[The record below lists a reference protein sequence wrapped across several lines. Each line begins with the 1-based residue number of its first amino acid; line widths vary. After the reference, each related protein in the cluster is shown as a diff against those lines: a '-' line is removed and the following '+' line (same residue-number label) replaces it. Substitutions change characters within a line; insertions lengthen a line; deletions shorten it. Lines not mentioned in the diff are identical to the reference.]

1 MLLKSL
7 EIENFRQFRGKQTV
21 NFSTEGD
28 KNVII
33 IMGENGS
40 GKTTIAQ
47 AFMWCLY
54 AEVSFEDKVLL
65 CRAVSEEMNSGEEAN
80 VKVKIEL
87 THKGRDYTIIRKQ
100 VYKKEYN
107 NSVKAVGNG
116 IFEISYKNYDGQQE
130 FVKPLETELVIKEI
144 LPKDLA
150 GYFFFDGER
159 IEKMSKEIRKGRSKE
174 FGLAVKNLLG
184 LSSYT
189 EALEH
194 LKPTSK
200 YSVIG
205 IYNER
210 YDSTNNEKLQEY
222 TRKIEEYNDRI
233 QEIDKELD
241 EIESEE
247 ITAID
252 QCDELQNFIREH
264 EEGEKLAKQK
274 EEIEQELRNE
284 KDKIEKYTVEILK
297 AFNKNAN
304 DYIMRKLILDSLN
317 ELPNELKSNTDIP
330 HIHAETIEHLK
341 QRGNCICGNL
351 IEIGNEAYNNLNN
364 LLSHIPPQS
373 IGALLSNFKDECITR
388 AKYSDNFFDSL
399 KNMYSEISNSESKV
413 NYGIN
418 EIKIIEEKLKDTQ
431 GIGKK
436 QESLWDWQRILN
448 ECKQRRE
455 TLTLE
460 KGSCQTQRDRQDT
473 ERKELALKSEKNKK
487 IETCKAYAEY
497 IFTEIAKDYSEQE
510 NIIREKLE
518 KRINDIFDEIYDGG
532 LSLSLD
538 SKYNIQVTE
547 NKHFNSNYDVETSTA
562 QSIVV
567 ILAFIS
573 GVIKLTREKTSEEE
587 SLVETEA
594 YPLVMDAPLSA
605 FDKKRIKNIC
615 EVLPNI
621 AEQIVIFIK
630 DTDGE
635 IAKDNMSK
643 KIGKQYYF
651 KKENEYETRIE
662 G

>member
-21 NFSTEGD
+21 NFSTDKD
-28 KNVII
+28 KNVTI

-65 CRAVSEEMNSGEEAN
+65 CRAVSEEMNIGEEAN

-107 NSVKAVGNG
+107 NSVTALGSG

-205 IYNER
+205 NYNER
-210 YDSTNNEKLQEY
+210 YDSTNNDKILEY

-233 QEIDKELD
+233 QEIDKEL
-241 EIESEE
+241 EE
-247 ITAID
+247 IDSQENTAID
-252 QCDELQNFIREH
+252 KCDELQNFIKEH
-264 EEGEKLAKQK
+264 EEGEKLAKEK
-274 EEIEQELRNE
+274 EKIEQKLRDE
-284 KDKIEKYTVEILK
+284 KITREKFAVDILK
-297 AFNKNAN
+297 EFNTNVN
-304 DYIMRKLILDSLN
+304 NYMMRKLILDSLN
-317 ELPNELKSNTDIP
+317 ELPDELKSNTDIP

-341 QRGNCICGNL
+341 QRGKCICGNP
-351 IEIGNEAYNNLNN
+351 IEIGNEAYNNLTN
-364 LLSHIPPQS
+364 LLSYIPPQS
-373 IGALLSNFKDECITR
+373 IGTLVSNFKDECMMR
-388 AKYSDNFFDSL
+388 AKNSDNFFESL
-399 KNMYSEISNSESKV
+399 SNKYSIIRQSELEVDDK
-413 NYGIN
+413 IN
-418 EIKIIEEKLKDTQ
+418 EIKIIEEKLKGTQ

-436 QESLWDWQRILN
+436 QEDLWQWQRILN
-448 ECKQRRE
+448 ECKQRRDA
-455 TLTLE
+455 LTLE
-460 KGSCQTQRDRQDT
+460 KGGCQTQRDRQDT
-473 ERKELALKSEKNKK
+473 ERNELALKSDKNRK
-487 IETCKAYAEY
+487 IEICKAYAEY
-497 IFTEIAKDYSEQE
+497 MFTEIAKDYSEQE
-510 NIIREKLE
+510 NTIREKLE
-518 KRINDIFDEIYDGG
+518 KCINDIFDEIYDGG

-547 NKHFNSNYDVETSTA
+547 NKHFNSNYDIETSTA

-573 GVIKLTREKTSEEE
+573 GVIKLAREKNSEEE

-635 IAKDNMSK
+635 IAKDNMSQ

-651 KKENEYETRIE
+651 RKENEYETSIE

>member
-7 EIENFRQFRGKQTV
+7 EIENFRQFKGKQIV
-21 NFSTEGD
+21 NFSTD
-28 KNVII
+28 KERNVTI

-54 AEVSFEDKVLL
+54 AEVSFEDKILL
-65 CRAVSEEMNSGEEAN
+65 CRAISEEMNIGEEAI

-87 THKGRDYTIIRKQ
+87 NHKDRNYSIIRKQ
-100 VYKKEYN
+100 TYKKDYN
-107 NSVKAVGNG
+107 NTIRSIGNG

-130 FVKPLETELVIKEI
+130 YVKPLETELVIKEI

-205 IYNER
+205 NYNER
-210 YDSTNNEKLQEY
+210 YDSTNNEKILEY
-222 TRKIEEYNDRI
+222 TRKIEKYNDRI

-241 EIESEE
+241 EIEAQEN
-247 ITAID
+247 IAID
-252 QCDELQNFIREH
+252 KCEELQNFIKEH
-264 EEGEKLAKQK
+264 EEGEKLAREK
-274 EEIEQELRNE
+274 EKIEQKIKNE
-284 KDKIEKYTVEILK
+284 KIAKDRMVSDILK
-297 AFNKNAN
+297 EFNKNAN
-304 DYIMRKLILDSLN
+304 NFIMRKLILDSLN
-317 ELPNELKSNTDIP
+317 ELPDELKSDTDIP
-330 HIHAETIEHLK
+330 HIHAETIEYLK
-341 QRGNCICGNL
+341 QRGECICGCH
-351 IEIGNEAYNNLNN
+351 IEIGNEAYNNLTN
-364 LLSHIPPQS
+364 LLSYIPPQS
-373 IGALLSNFKDECITR
+373 IGTLVSYFKENCILR
-388 AKYSDNFFDSL
+388 AKSSDNFFESLSNKYSIIRDSEL
-399 KNMYSEISNSESKV
+399 EIDEK
-413 NYGIN
+413 IN
-418 EIKIIEEKLKDTQ
+418 EIKLIEEKLKDTQ

-436 QESLWDWQRILN
+436 QEDLWQWQKIVN
-448 ECKQRRE
+448 ECRQRRDS
-455 TLTLE
+455 LILE
-460 KGSCQTQRDRQDT
+460 KGGCQTQRDRQDT
-473 ERKELALKSEKNKK
+473 ERNELALKSDKNRK
-487 IETCKAYAEY
+487 IEICKAYAEY
-497 IFTEIAKDYSEQE
+497 MFTEIAKDYSEQE

-518 KRINDIFDEIYDGG
+518 KCINDIFDEIYDGG
-532 LSLSLD
+532 LTLSLD

-547 NKHFNSNYDVETSTA
+547 NQHFNSNYDIETSTA

-573 GVIKLTREKTSEEE
+573 GVIKLAREKNIEEG

-635 IAKDNMSK
+635 IAQENMNE

-651 KKENEYETRIE
+651 RKENEYETKIE
-662 G
+662 E